1 MKFLTSIYYK
11 VDEILEIAKELVKT
25 ENALYNPIDKK
36 YRDDIISHMDASGYD
51 GLTYINKFEVDEDT
65 DGLCYIVIH
74 PNQIKSLDPQYDG
87 DGILIP
93 LTKRFNQTDNR
104 FTR

>member
-1 MKFLTSIYYK
+1 M
-11 VDEILEIAKELVKT
+11 VKT
-25 ENALYNPIDKK
+25 ENALNNPIDKK

-87 DGILIP
+87 DELIP

>member
-1 MKFLTSIYYK
+1 MKFLTSICYK
-11 VDEILEIAKELVKT
+11 VDEILEIAKKLVKT

-87 DGILIP
+87 DGLIP
-93 LTKRFNQTDNR
+93 LTKRFNQSDNR

>member
-1 MKFLTSIYYK
+1 MKFLTSIGYK
-11 VDEILEIAKELVKT
+11 VDEILEISKELVKT

-87 DGILIP
+87 DGLIP
-93 LTKRFNQTDNR
+93 LTKRFNQSDNR

>member
-1 MKFLTSIYYK
+1 MKFLTSIGYK

-36 YRDDIISHMDASGYD
+36 YRDDIISNMDASGYD

-87 DGILIP
+87 DELIP

-104 FTR
+104 FTQ

>member
-1 MKFLTSIYYK
+1 M
-11 VDEILEIAKELVKT
+11 VKT

-36 YRDDIISHMDASGYD
+36 YRDDIISHMNASGYD
-51 GLTYINKFEVDEDT
+51 GFTYINKFEVDEDT

-87 DGILIP
+87 DGLLIP
-93 LTKRFNQTDNR
+93 LTKRFYQSDNR

>member
-1 MKFLTSIYYK
+1 MTSIGYK
-11 VDEILEIAKELVKT
+11 VDEIIEIAWELVKT

-87 DGILIP
+87 DELIP